1 MEKCLDIIFK
11 LSNLEITRQKNPV
24 SVAKK
29 KYPRKFFFRNPH
41 SSTEKPRFEAN
52 VDTDTLKAKED
63 SNPRPIFFQRKVD
76 LEAVDEEAAD
86 FRVNP
91 FPATKKNR
99 FPLLC
104 TDPRF
109 FPDLIEKLF

>member
-29 KYPRKFFFRNPH
+29 NIFSNFFFRNPH

-86 FRVNP
+86 FRVNL